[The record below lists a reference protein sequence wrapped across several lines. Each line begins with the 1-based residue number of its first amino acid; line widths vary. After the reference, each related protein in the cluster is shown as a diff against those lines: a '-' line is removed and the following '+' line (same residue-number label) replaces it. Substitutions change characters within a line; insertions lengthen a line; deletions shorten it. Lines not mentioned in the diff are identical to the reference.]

1 MNWLEFFANMIDN
14 VLSWP
19 VAVLLIVLI
28 LRKQLRELFR
38 TVENFVL
45 EHGGTKFSVTRNLEI
60 AKESVAAAKAQALP
74 PPTESEASDTPYD
87 DQGSP
92 YDETDTFYTDPSNTD
107 TAAAKEAEYL
117 AEQYSHAW
125 KLARRDP
132 SYAIEVAWD
141 RLIAEQVRRSAHD
154 RGQPPADDTFYLLKQ
169 LNSRGLV
176 NDDIVRSVKNLNV
189 IRMKVAFA
197 EDDPIPVEALEYVEV
212 AWQVANVL
220 SFLRSED
227 AKR

>member
-1 MNWLEFFANMIDN
+1 VNWLEFFANIIDN

-19 VAVLLIVLI
+19 VAVLLIVLL

-45 EHGGTKFSVTRNLEI
+45 EAGGTKFSLTRNLET
-60 AKESVAAAKAQALP
+60 ARESLAAGKAEALLP
-74 PPTESEASDTPYD
+74 PTKSEASSEDPESVDLAPAHKEERSPPDT
-87 DQGSP
+87 
-92 YDETDTFYTDPSNTD
+92 
-107 TAAAKEAEYL
+107 TAMKEAEYL
-117 AEQYSHAW
+117 AEQYSHTW
-125 KLARRDP
+125 KLARKDP

-154 RGQPPADDTFYLLKQ
+154 RGLPTSNDTFKLLIE

-176 NDDIVRSVKNLNV
+176 NDDIVRSVRNLNV
-189 IRMKVAFA
+189 VRRKVAFA
-197 EDDPIPVEALEYVEV
+197 EKDPSPNEALEYVDV
-212 AWQVANVL
+212 AWEAANVL

-227 AKR
+227 AKSQSPQ